1 MTMIMTQRIT
11 VFFLTVF
18 LTLPVL
24 GVFAQSGVMKE
35 LSGTVELKLPG
46 TQDFVPAKV
55 GDRISP
61 DTVIST
67 GFKSSALIEVGSA
80 IITVRP
86 LTSLTLK
93 EIKTSESG
101 ENLNMNL
108 RSGRVRVELTPPAG
122 TKATMSVSS
131 PIATASVRGTRFD
144 FDTRNIYV
152 ERGAVAFRGNRGGLT
167 RVNAGK
173 RGQLDNSD
181 KVYNPVVIMN
191 SGLRPRVPV
200 GSDLTYSAVN
210 RTWDQSEANLTVTT
224 TYWFP

>member
-1 MTMIMTQRIT
+1 MIMTQRIPA
-11 VFFLTVF
+11 FFLIIF

-24 GVFAQSGVMKE
+24 GGFAQNGIIKE

-46 TQDFVPAKV
+46 AQGFVPAKT
-55 GDRISP
+55 GDRVSR
-61 DTVIST
+61 DTAIST

-86 LTSLTLK
+86 LTSLTFK
-93 EIKTSESG
+93 EIEASKES

-122 TKATMSVSS
+122 TKASMSVSS
-131 PIATASVRGTRFD
+131 PVATASVRGTMFD

-167 RVNAGK
+167 RVNAGS
-173 RGQLDNSD
+173 RGQLDNSG
-181 KVYNPVVIMN
+181 KVYNPVDIMD
-191 SGLRPRVPV
+191 SGLRPRFPASS
-200 GSDLTYSAVN
+200 GLTYSAVN
-210 RTWDQSEANLTVTT
+210 RTGDQSEANLTVTT
-224 TYWFP
+224 TYKFP

>member
-1 MTMIMTQRIT
+1 MTMTQRIPM
-11 VFFLTVF
+11 FFLTVF

-35 LSGTVELKLPG
+35 FSGVVELKFPG
-46 TQDFVPAKV
+46 SQDFVPAKT
-55 GDRISP
+55 GDRISQ

-86 LTSLTLK
+86 LTVLTLK
-93 EIKTSESG
+93 EIEASRES

-108 RSGRVRVELTPPAG
+108 RTGRVRVELNRPAG
-122 TKATMSVSS
+122 TKVSMSVSS
-131 PIATASVRGTRFD
+131 PAATASVRGTVFE

-152 ERGAVAFRGNRGGLT
+152 ERGVVAFKGSRGGLT
-167 RVNAGK
+167 RVNAGSS
-173 RGQLDNSD
+173 GQLDNSD
-181 KVYNPVVIMN
+181 KVYSPVDTMN

-200 GSDLTYSAVN
+200 GSDLTYSAAG
-210 RTWDQSEANLTVTT
+210 RTGAQSEANLTVTT
-224 TYWFP
+224 TYQFP